1 MGIGVG
7 IFLVAI
13 GAILAFAVNVTTSAV
28 NLETVGVILMLVGG
42 TGVLLSLIYW
52 NSWGGLS
59 GGSRHTE
66 ITESDQDMAYS
77 GPGRRVVR
85 QEHVHRF

>member
-7 IFLVAI
+7 IFLVAM

-42 TGVLLSLIYW
+42 AGIMLSLIFW
-52 NSWGGLS
+52 NTWGGFS
-59 GGSRHTE
+59 GTTRRTE
-66 ITESDQDMAYS
+66 VTRTGPDMANS
-77 GPGRRVVR
+77 GQRVVR
-85 QEHVHRF
+85 DERVERY

>member
-13 GAILAFAVNVTTSAV
+13 GAILAFAVNVTTNAV

-52 NSWGGLS
+52 NSWGGFS
-59 GGSRHTE
+59 GTSRHTQ
-66 ITESDQDMAYS
+66 ITEADPDMAYS
-77 GPGRRVVR
+77 GSGRRVVR
-85 QEHVHRF
+85 EEHVHRF